1 MTGTNSRTNDTAGPG
16 ATRSGPSGP
25 PAPSRPSSRRSAV
38 ELIEAVLD
46 PGTWRSWD
54 EPVVITTE
62 DPDYRADLERAR
74 ERTGLD
80 ESVITGEGRIEGR
93 RVAFVACEFRFLAGS
108 IGVAAG
114 ERLVR
119 AVERAT
125 EERLPLLAAPASGG
139 TRMQEGTV
147 AFLQMV
153 KVAAAITEH
162 KAAGLPYLV
171 HLRHPTTGGV
181 LASWGSLGHVTAA
194 EPGAL
199 IGFMGPR
206 VHEALYGEEFPPGV
220 QVADNLMHHG
230 LIDAVLP
237 ASRLGGVAA
246 QVLRVLCGDPAEG
259 GVSAAP
265 RPAEGGVSAA
275 PRPAEGG
282 VSAGP
287 ASAYGGVS
295 AGPTLADDGGPARR
309 PLADG
314 GGSVA
319 PLADGGVPVASP
331 ADGGGP
337 VGSALADGGE
347 PAAPLADG
355 GVPVASPADGRD
367 SAGPQVAD
375 GGGPVAPLAD
385 GGVPVTSPVDG
396 GGPAAPQLADGGDPA
411 GPVLADGGEPAAPL
425 ADGGVPVASPADG
438 GDSAGPQ
445 LADGGE
451 LAGSALADDGGPAGS
466 PLADGG
472 GPEAS
477 QPVDGGVPGAAPVAH
492 GGDSAGPQLAHG
504 GEHARSVPAAGGAAS
519 SGVRS
524 AVDGA
529 CPRPVPTAEES
540 IRASRRADRPGVR
553 DLLRVAAE
561 DVTPL
566 SGTGAG
572 EHDPGLLLALARVG
586 GTPCV
591 VLGHNRRSAREGE
604 TGDGPGQGQPLG
616 PAGLRTARRGMRI
629 AAELDLPLLTVI
641 DTAGA
646 ALNRAAEEGGLA
658 GEIARCLADMVTLP
672 APTLCLLLGQGAGG
686 AALALLPAD
695 RVVAARHA
703 WLSPL
708 PPEGASAI
716 LYRTTERAYEVAGR
730 QGVRSADLFAQG
742 IVDRIVDESD
752 AEEGRPEIFL
762 DRLGRILGAELA
774 ALRARGQ
781 DERLAERRARHR
793 RIGVKG

>member
-1 MTGTNSRTNDTAGPG
+1 MTGTNS
-16 ATRSGPSGP
+16 
-25 PAPSRPSSRRSAV
+25 SRVSRASAR
-38 ELIEAVLD
+38 ELIEAVVD
-46 PGTWRSWD
+46 PGSWYGWD
-54 EPVVITTE
+54 EPVEITTD

-93 RVAFVACEFRFLAGS
+93 RVALVACEFRFLAGS

-125 EERLPLLAAPASGG
+125 AERLPLLAAPASGG

-153 KVAAAITEH
+153 KVAAAITDH

-220 QVADNLMHHG
+220 QNAENLMNHG

-237 ASRLGGVAA
+237 LSRLSGVAA
-246 QVLRVLCGDPAEG
+246 RVLRVLCAGGPVSGPAAPAGPVGVSGAADPAG
-259 GVSAAP
+259 PATPAGPAGLSGAAGVSGAADPAGPAAPAGVSAAP
-265 RPAEGGVSAA
+265 
-275 PRPAEGG
+275 
-282 VSAGP
+282 
-287 ASAYGGVS
+287 ASAPIP
-295 AGPTLADDGGPARR
+295 GP
-309 PLADG
+309 
-314 GGSVA
+314 
-319 PLADGGVPVASP
+319 
-331 ADGGGP
+331 
-337 VGSALADGGE
+337 
-347 PAAPLADG
+347 
-355 GVPVASPADGRD
+355 
-367 SAGPQVAD
+367 
-375 GGGPVAPLAD
+375 
-385 GGVPVTSPVDG
+385 
-396 GGPAAPQLADGGDPA
+396 
-411 GPVLADGGEPAAPL
+411 
-425 ADGGVPVASPADG
+425 
-438 GDSAGPQ
+438 
-445 LADGGE
+445 
-451 LAGSALADDGGPAGS
+451 
-466 PLADGG
+466 
-472 GPEAS
+472 
-477 QPVDGGVPGAAPVAH
+477 
-492 GGDSAGPQLAHG
+492 
-504 GEHARSVPAAGGAAS
+504 PAAG
-519 SGVRS
+519 
-524 AVDGA
+524 
-529 CPRPVPTAEES
+529 PRVPGAEES
-540 IRASRRADRPGVR
+540 IRASRRAERPGVR

-561 DVTPL
+561 DVSPL

-591 VLGHNRRSAREGE
+591 VLGHNRRSARKDE
-604 TGDGPGQGQPLG
+604 TADGPGEGQALG

-629 AAELDLPLLTVI
+629 AAELGLPLLTVI

-646 ALNRAAEEGGLA
+646 ALSREAEEGGLA

-716 LYRTTERAYEVAGR
+716 LHRTTERAYEVAAR
-730 QGVRSADLFAQG
+730 QGVRSADLLAQG
-742 IVDRIVDESD
+742 IVDRIVEEDAAEDENGTEDGNGTEDENGTGNAIGTGSASQTVVSQGEGTPQSGSGSRGERAPRSEGASRAGD
-752 AEEGRPEIFL
+752 ASRAGGAPLTPDASHAPDAFL
-762 DRLGRILGAELA
+762 SRLGRLLGAELA
-774 ALRARGQ
+774 ALRAQ
-781 DERLAERRARHR
+781 DPDERLAARRVRHR
-793 RIGVKG
+793 RIGLPR

>member
-1 MTGTNSRTNDTAGPG
+1 M
-16 ATRSGPSGP
+16 
-25 PAPSRPSSRRSAV
+25 SAV
-38 ELIEAVLD
+38 ELIEAVVD
-46 PGTWRSWD
+46 PGSWRGWD
-54 EPVVITTE
+54 EPVEITTA
-62 DPDYRADLERAR
+62 DPAYRADLERAR

-93 RVAFVACEFRFLAGS
+93 RVALVACEFRFLAGS

-125 EERLPLLAAPASGG
+125 AERLPLLAAPASGG

-153 KVAAAITEH
+153 KVAAAITDH

-220 QVADNLMHHG
+220 QVAEHLMHHG

-237 ASRLGGVAA
+237 ASRLAGVAA
-246 QVLRVLCGDPAEG
+246 QVLRVLCGGEG
-259 GVSAAP
+259 GGRPSRPSVSGSA
-265 RPAEGGVSAA
+265 GGVAA
-275 PRPAEGG
+275 
-282 VSAGP
+282 
-287 ASAYGGVS
+287 
-295 AGPTLADDGGPARR
+295 
-309 PLADG
+309 
-314 GGSVA
+314 
-319 PLADGGVPVASP
+319 
-331 ADGGGP
+331 
-337 VGSALADGGE
+337 GSAD
-347 PAAPLADG
+347 
-355 GVPVASPADGRD
+355 
-367 SAGPQVAD
+367 
-375 GGGPVAPLAD
+375 
-385 GGVPVTSPVDG
+385 
-396 GGPAAPQLADGGDPA
+396 GGPAAPSSGSAADAAA
-411 GPVLADGGEPAAPL
+411 GPEGA
-425 ADGGVPVASPADG
+425 
-438 GDSAGPQ
+438 
-445 LADGGE
+445 
-451 LAGSALADDGGPAGS
+451 
-466 PLADGG
+466 
-472 GPEAS
+472 
-477 QPVDGGVPGAAPVAH
+477 GVPGAADGA
-492 GGDSAGPQLAHG
+492 GSAGPAVSSSG
-504 GEHARSVPAAGGAAS
+504 SAAGDGVRPGPGADGGAGLVGAAEAAT
-519 SGVRS
+519 GGAGADRGS
-524 AVDGA
+524 ASPPGEAPAGGDASA
-529 CPRPVPTAEES
+529 CTGPAPSAEES
-540 IRASRRADRPGVR
+540 IRASRRPERPGVR

-561 DVTPL
+561 DVSPL

-591 VLGHNRRSAREGE
+591 VLGHNRRSARQGE
-604 TGDGPGQGQPLG
+604 DADGPGEGQPLG
-616 PAGLRTARRGMRI
+616 PAGLRTARRGMHV
-629 AAELDLPLLTVI
+629 AAELGLPLLTVI

-646 ALNRAAEEGGLA
+646 ALSREAEEGGLA

-716 LYRTTERAYEVAGR
+716 LYRTTERAYEVADR
-730 QGVRSADLFAQG
+730 QGVRSADLLAQG
-742 IVDRIVDESD
+742 IVDRVV
-752 AEEGRPEIFL
+752 EEGEEDAAEDFL
-762 DRLGRILGAELA
+762 GRLGRLLGAELA
-774 ALRARGQ
+774 TLRAQDQ
-781 DERLAERRARHR
+781 DERLAARRARHR
-793 RIGVKG
+793 RTGLPG